1 MENNSDFSTFIMT
14 GFGEMENMKYLYSLC
29 TLLGYLIILSLNLLL
44 IVVIALEESLHKPMY
59 ILICN
64 LAVNGIYGSTAF
76 FPKLIADLLSDI
88 HTISRAGCLTQ
99 VFFVRTS
106 TGVEITILAVMA
118 YDRYVCICNPLRYTS
133 IMTYSVLSKL
143 LAVMWIHPLLVFVIV
158 LMFTERLPLC
168 GSVIHKIYCDN
179 WSIVNLSC
187 VDTSVNNIV
196 GIFAVVLVIGLPVV
210 FILISYILILQESI
224 RVSKEAQGKAIQ
236 TCSTHIIAFLSF
248 VFTFLFEVT
257 QHRFDIR
264 NVPHSLRVIMSVQ
277 YLIIP
282 PLLNPIIYGVRTREI
297 KIKIIK
303 LLKKRV

>member
-64 LAVNGIYGSTAF
+64 LAVNGVYGSTAF

-99 VFFVRTS
+99 VFFVHT
-106 TGVEITILAVMA
+106 TAGVEITILAVMA
-118 YDRYVCICNPLRYTS
+118 YDRFVCVCNPLRYTS
-133 IMTYSVLSKL
+133 IVTYSTLSKL
-143 LAVMWIHPLLVFVIV
+143 
-158 LMFTERLPLC
+158 
-168 GSVIHKIYCDN
+168 
-179 WSIVNLSC
+179 
-187 VDTSVNNIV
+187 
-196 GIFAVVLVIGLPVV
+196 
-210 FILISYILILQESI
+210 IS
-224 RVSKEAQGKAIQ
+224 
-236 TCSTHIIAFLSF
+236 
-248 VFTFLFEVT
+248 VT

-282 PLLNPIIYGVRTREI
+282 PLLNPIIYGVRTQEI
-297 KIKIIK
+297 KRRIIK
-303 LLKKRV
+303 KLRKRVVP